1 MIKLGKKRIYLIVF
15 ISIAL
20 LCTLGFLWAYYVTR
34 DIRENVS
41 GALNQAQKVEIKNL
55 ILTETKDGKKYWEL
69 YAKSGAYD
77 SSLKLVVLSEIMGNF
92 YDKEHNVALS
102 FESSKG
108 TYSDTEKT
116 ITLIGKNLVVT
127 KDGSSLVADKI
138 VWSGKDSDIIASG
151 NVEISRNDEFQTL
164 SDKAVFN
171 SDFTFFKIIGKSKV
185 NIFQTSKK

>member
-92 YDKEHNVALS
+92 YDKEHKVALS

-138 VWSGKDSDIIASG
+138 VWSGKGSDIIASG
-151 NVEISRNDEFQTL
+151 NVKISRNDEFQTL